1 MVNLEARKPAGE
13 WKKAAGESYAH
24 VVQGSEDE
32 PPLGLGFEKVPS
44 ITLLM
49 RQLKLTRFRGH
60 RTVWVQG
67 VHDGQDKI
75 ALRSRV
81 PSPDGGT
88 SARRPYARG
97 TGYGV

>member
-49 RQLKLTRFRGH
+49 RQY
-60 RTVWVQG
+60 
-67 VHDGQDKI
+67 QD
-75 ALRSRV
+75 AMVFGRMCGS
-81 PSPDGGT
+81 
-88 SARRPYARG
+88 
-97 TGYGV
+97 